1 MLKLNSNQKL
11 KAQVILTLKIA
22 LMTTLMI
29 SLIAT
34 IPLSAQTKSD
44 KKPKEQIKT
53 EKTKNQEKSNQEK
66 NTTKPTAREQEIED
80 SWLKELN
87 NETKNQPNTNQDANS
102 ESIESNQSPT
112 DVAPANT
119 EIESTTPGSMFA
131 EDTAPSFFG
140 LLLRF
145 LLVVG
150 LLGGG
155 LYLFVRFLKRKVGIM
170 GPTEGGQLIQVIAS
184 VPIMPG
190 KFIQIVELAGQM
202 LVLGTSD
209 SGVRL
214 IYVVEDVTTAE
225 RIRLWHQ
232 SRPKAVATSLLDV
245 IQKSIKKGE
254 FKFWGD
260 ERVEDRPDF
269 SELLNG
275 QPSERSDQRLQDL
288 LKSQKQKIQ
297 KLDQD

>member
-11 KAQVILTLKIA
+11 KVRVILTLKIF
-22 LMTTLMI
+22 LMI
-29 SLIAT
+29 ILIGA

-53 EKTKNQEKSNQEK
+53 EKTKNQEKNNQEK

-87 NETKNQPNTNQDANS
+87 NETTNQPNTSQDTNS
-102 ESIESNQSPT
+102 ENIESNQPPT
-112 DVAPANT
+112 DAAPTNT
-119 EIESTTPGSMFA
+119 EIEGTTPGSMFA
-131 EDTAPSFFG
+131 EDAAPSFFS

-232 SRPKAVATSLLDV
+232 SRPKPVATSLLDV

-275 QPSERSDQRLQDL
+275 QPKERSDQRLQDL